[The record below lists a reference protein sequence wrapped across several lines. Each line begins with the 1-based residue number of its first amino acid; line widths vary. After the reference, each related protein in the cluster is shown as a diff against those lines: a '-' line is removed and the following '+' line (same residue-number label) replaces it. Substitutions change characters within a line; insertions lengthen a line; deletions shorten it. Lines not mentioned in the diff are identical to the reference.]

1 MAGMAGRPDLE
12 KSTLSVA
19 LVFGFES
26 ADWIVAGIPAI
37 ASRITFGVSPSIFFA
52 DRRRLQMFPT
62 KVIGSKDLLDLPA
75 NHLAGPSDDL
85 RPHGPNSSVSCS
97 IAFILATDSAI
108 DKSPLM
114 GLACSFKNGTPLAQL
129 AKDNCE

>member
-12 KSTLSVA
+12 KPTLSVA

-26 ADWIVAGIPAI
+26 ADWIVSGIPAI

-62 KVIGSKDLLDLPA
+62 IVIGSKDLLDLPA

-85 RPHGPNSSVSCS
+85 RPQFFRVVLNRLYLGDGLSNRQKPAHG
-97 IAFILATDSAI
+97 I
-108 DKSPLM
+108 
-114 GLACSFKNGTPLAQL
+114 GLFFQKRHAAGA
-129 AKDNCE
+129 AREG